1 MQNITVALIPITLIR
16 YNFLN
21 MHNAIHYSASPKQRN
36 PKE

>member
-1 MQNITVALIPITLIR
+1 
-16 YNFLN
+16 